1 MNSRDD
7 LEQRLP
13 TYFDRRAAMPP
24 HGLLDD
30 LLRETE
36 TVPQRRGRFA
46 LASFGWW
53 AAGAAAAAMLLI
65 AVVWLKTGLPAP
77 SVGPGAHVSSSPS
90 AQERLT
96 TITVSVPV
104 PVPMRE
110 KVLGGQ
116 ALATFQA
123 RLRALGIG
131 NFSSVAG
138 DEFAFTMSI
147 PPSVDRADVDAVLQR
162 VGEVEWLAWPDDLPP
177 PAEGDQ
183 VPAGVLPLFDA
194 SDQIKSVLL
203 HAGSVADVG
212 DPQGVEVTFGSAA
225 SEALATYTASH
236 LNRPMPL
243 AMDGKILISPTIQ
256 GAISSGDLFISMGPP
271 DGPISPAALAAIL
284 ESGPLPQGW
293 TTTN

>member
-13 TYFDRRAAMPP
+13 SYFDRRAVQPP

-30 LLRETE
+30 LLRESE
-36 TVPQRRGRFA
+36 AMPQRRSRFA
-46 LASFGWW
+46 FASFGWW
-53 AAGAAAAAMLLI
+53 AVGAAVAAMLLI
-65 AVVWLKTGLPAP
+65 AVVSLKPWLPAVQ
-77 SVGPGAHVSSSPS
+77 VGPGAHASPS
-90 AQERLT
+90 QSTPPSVT
-96 TITVSVPV
+96 TITVPIPV
-104 PVPMRE
+104 RE
-110 KVLGGQ
+110 K
-116 ALATFQA
+116 AIAERAATVFED
-123 RLRALGIG
+123 RLRALGLG
-131 NFSSVAG
+131 NFTSAIG
-138 DEFAFTMSI
+138 DEMTFSMTI
-147 PPSVDRADVDAVLQR
+147 PPSVNRADIDAVLHR

-177 PAEGDQ
+177 PSEGDP

-194 SDQIKSVLL
+194 SDQIMSVSL
-203 HAGSVADVG
+203 HPGSVDTAAG
-212 DPQGVEVTFGSAA
+212 EPPGVEVTFKPVA
-225 SEALATYTASH
+225 SDALATYTASH

-256 GAISSGDLFISMGPP
+256 GAISSGDLFISMVP